1 MNMKQ
6 VYICSPY
13 RGDIRKNTELAQKAG
28 RYAAMCGRVP
38 VIPHLVFP
46 QFLDDHDPEERVL
59 GLNLAVEQLKSCDEL
74 WLIGSTISKGMRF
87 EIETAK
93 EYRIPIRC
101 YDVYLHRIAPRT
113 LAVDDRVDDEYR
125 RTLYGANLL

>member
-13 RGDIRKNTELAQKAG
+13 RGDVKRNVELAQKAG
-28 RYAAMCGRVP
+28 HFAALCGRVP

-46 QFLDDHDPEERVL
+46 QFLNDNDPEERVL
-59 GLNLAVEQLKSCDEL
+59 ALTLAVEQLKSCDEL
-74 WLIGSTISKGMRF
+74 WLIGGTISKGMRF

-101 YDVYLHRIAPRT
+101 YDVYLHRIAPKT
-113 LAVDDRVDDEYR
+113 IAVDDRVDDEYR
-125 RTLYGANLL
+125 RVIYGATLL